1 MKLRHALRGT
11 AAGLLLAV
19 CLTTPTL
26 ALTGVVDVGGSVLRV
41 RKTASTGSAVL
52 DQLPSGK
59 QVEIVDTATN
69 GWYGIQLDSVKGY
82 VSASYIKLL
91 EEAAPVV
98 TAEVSAV
105 SASAAQSESTYV
117 KVTADALNVRTGPG
131 TDYAVADEL
140 AQGKVVKVLGAQD
153 GWYQIGSGY
162 IDAAYTEAATYEEA
176 LEQLYIR
183 VVQGPLNIRS
193 GPGTGYSK
201 VGSLAKGRCVKVVS
215 VQSGWYQIEQG
226 YVSAAYVEETDY
238 TPAAASSK
246 GQELANIALQYV
258 GYSYVY
264 GGASPRVGFDCSGL
278 VQYACAQL
286 GYSINRTASAQLQ
299 NGVTVSWDELAPGD
313 LVFFKKPGSTTSKP
327 VTHVGMYIGSG
338 QFVHASDYGVGVIVS
353 NLSDAYYTTGTSSYI
368 KDTIG
373 ILPNI
378 LNTLYIVLL
387 AMTLVLPL
395 GVGAA
400 IYLTEYAA
408 NRRVVELIEFAT
420 ETLTGIPSIIFGLV
434 GMLFFVQKMDLQAGV
449 LAGSLTLVVMIL
461 PTIVR
466 TTQESLKT
474 VPQSYREGALALGA
488 GKWRMVRTVVL
499 PNAVDGIVTGCILA
513 VGRIVGESAALLY
526 TAGFGLVLNDFVTAL
541 HSSSATLT
549 VALYVYAND
558 RGRTDVAFSIASV
571 LMLLTL
577 VINLTAALT
586 GRKLKKNGGT
596 Q

>member
-69 GWYGIQLDSVKGY
+69 GWYGIQLGSVM
-82 VSASYIKLL
+82 
-91 EEAAPVV
+91 
-98 TAEVSAV
+98 

-117 KVTADALNVRTGPG
+117 KVTADALNVRTGPS

-162 IDAAYTEAATYEEA
+162 IDAAYTEAATAEEA

-286 GYSINRTASAQLQ
+286 GYSINRTASTQLQ

-353 NLSDAYYTTGTSSYI
+353 NLSDAYYTTGYVS
-368 KDTIG
+368 
-373 ILPNI
+373 
-378 LNTLYIVLL
+378 
-387 AMTLVLPL
+387 A
-395 GVGAA
+395 
-400 IYLTEYAA
+400 
-408 NRRVVELIEFAT
+408 RRI
-420 ETLTGIPSIIFGLV
+420 
-434 GMLFFVQKMDLQAGV
+434 
-449 LAGSLTLVVMIL
+449 
-461 PTIVR
+461 
-466 TTQESLKT
+466 
-474 VPQSYREGALALGA
+474 
-488 GKWRMVRTVVL
+488 
-499 PNAVDGIVTGCILA
+499 AV
-513 VGRIVGESAALLY
+513 
-526 TAGFGLVLNDFVTAL
+526 
-541 HSSSATLT
+541 
-549 VALYVYAND
+549 
-558 RGRTDVAFSIASV
+558 
-571 LMLLTL
+571 
-577 VINLTAALT
+577 
-586 GRKLKKNGGT
+586 
-596 Q
+596 

>member
-26 ALTGVVDVGGSVLRV
+26 ALTGVVDVGGSTLRV
-41 RKTASTGSAVL
+41 RKSASTTATVL

-69 GWYGIQLDSVKGY
+69 GWYGIQLGSVKGY

-140 AQGKVVKVLGAQD
+140 AQGKVVKVLGTQD

-183 VVQGPLNIRS
+183 VTQGPLNIRS

-226 YVSAAYVEETDY
+226 YVSAAYVEETD
-238 TPAAASSK
+238 
-246 GQELANIALQYV
+246 
-258 GYSYVY
+258 YSYVY

-327 VTHVGMYIGSG
+327 VTHVGMYIGSS

-353 NLSDAYYTTGTSSYI
+353 NLSDAYYTTGYVS
-368 KDTIG
+368 
-373 ILPNI
+373 
-378 LNTLYIVLL
+378 
-387 AMTLVLPL
+387 A
-395 GVGAA
+395 
-400 IYLTEYAA
+400 
-408 NRRVVELIEFAT
+408 RRI
-420 ETLTGIPSIIFGLV
+420 
-434 GMLFFVQKMDLQAGV
+434 
-449 LAGSLTLVVMIL
+449 
-461 PTIVR
+461 
-466 TTQESLKT
+466 
-474 VPQSYREGALALGA
+474 
-488 GKWRMVRTVVL
+488 
-499 PNAVDGIVTGCILA
+499 AV
-513 VGRIVGESAALLY
+513 
-526 TAGFGLVLNDFVTAL
+526 
-541 HSSSATLT
+541 
-549 VALYVYAND
+549 
-558 RGRTDVAFSIASV
+558 
-571 LMLLTL
+571 
-577 VINLTAALT
+577 
-586 GRKLKKNGGT
+586 
-596 Q
+596 

>member
-52 DQLPSGK
+52 DQLSSGK

-69 GWYGIQLDSVKGY
+69 GWYGIRLGSVKGY

-117 KVTADALNVRTGPG
+117 KVTADALNVRT
-131 TDYAVADEL
+131 
-140 AQGKVVKVLGAQD
+140 
-153 GWYQIGSGY
+153 
-162 IDAAYTEAATYEEA
+162 
-176 LEQLYIR
+176 
-183 VVQGPLNIRS
+183 

-286 GYSINRTASAQLQ
+286 GYSINRTASTQLQ

-353 NLSDAYYTTGTSSYI
+353 NLSDAYYTTGYVS
-368 KDTIG
+368 
-373 ILPNI
+373 
-378 LNTLYIVLL
+378 
-387 AMTLVLPL
+387 A
-395 GVGAA
+395 
-400 IYLTEYAA
+400 
-408 NRRVVELIEFAT
+408 RRI
-420 ETLTGIPSIIFGLV
+420 
-434 GMLFFVQKMDLQAGV
+434 
-449 LAGSLTLVVMIL
+449 
-461 PTIVR
+461 
-466 TTQESLKT
+466 
-474 VPQSYREGALALGA
+474 
-488 GKWRMVRTVVL
+488 
-499 PNAVDGIVTGCILA
+499 AV
-513 VGRIVGESAALLY
+513 
-526 TAGFGLVLNDFVTAL
+526 
-541 HSSSATLT
+541 
-549 VALYVYAND
+549 
-558 RGRTDVAFSIASV
+558 
-571 LMLLTL
+571 
-577 VINLTAALT
+577 
-586 GRKLKKNGGT
+586 
-596 Q
+596 

>member
-1 MKLRHALRGT
+1 M
-11 AAGLLLAV
+11 
-19 CLTTPTL
+19 
-26 ALTGVVDVGGSVLRV
+26 
-41 RKTASTGSAVL
+41 
-52 DQLPSGK
+52 
-59 QVEIVDTATN
+59 
-69 GWYGIQLDSVKGY
+69 
-82 VSASYIKLL
+82 
-91 EEAAPVV
+91 
-98 TAEVSAV
+98 

-117 KVTADALNVRTGPG
+117 KVTADVLNVRTGPS

-140 AQGKVVKVLGAQD
+140 AQGKVVKVLGTQD

-162 IDAAYTEAATYEEA
+162 IDAAYTEAATAAEA

-215 VQSGWYQIEQG
+215 VQSGWDQIEQG

-353 NLSDAYYTTGTSSYI
+353 NLSDAYYTTGYVS
-368 KDTIG
+368 
-373 ILPNI
+373 
-378 LNTLYIVLL
+378 
-387 AMTLVLPL
+387 A
-395 GVGAA
+395 
-400 IYLTEYAA
+400 
-408 NRRVVELIEFAT
+408 RRI
-420 ETLTGIPSIIFGLV
+420 
-434 GMLFFVQKMDLQAGV
+434 
-449 LAGSLTLVVMIL
+449 
-461 PTIVR
+461 
-466 TTQESLKT
+466 
-474 VPQSYREGALALGA
+474 
-488 GKWRMVRTVVL
+488 
-499 PNAVDGIVTGCILA
+499 AV
-513 VGRIVGESAALLY
+513 
-526 TAGFGLVLNDFVTAL
+526 
-541 HSSSATLT
+541 
-549 VALYVYAND
+549 
-558 RGRTDVAFSIASV
+558 
-571 LMLLTL
+571 
-577 VINLTAALT
+577 
-586 GRKLKKNGGT
+586 
-596 Q
+596 

>member
-1 MKLRHALRGT
+1 MERKLSPRRRAYDLAMRSLVWLC
-11 AAGLLLAV
+11 AGLTCALL
-19 CLTTPTL
+19 LFL
-26 ALTGVVDVGGSVLRV
+26 
-41 RKTASTGSAVL
+41 
-52 DQLPSGK
+52 
-59 QVEIVDTATN
+59 
-69 GWYGIQLDSVKGY
+69 
-82 VSASYIKLL
+82 
-91 EEAAPVV
+91 
-98 TAEVSAV
+98 
-105 SASAAQSESTYV
+105 
-117 KVTADALNVRTGPG
+117 
-131 TDYAVADEL
+131 
-140 AQGKVVKVLGAQD
+140 
-153 GWYQIGSGY
+153 IGFIFY
-162 IDAAYTEAATYEEA
+162 
-176 LEQLYIR
+176 R
-183 VVQGPLNIRS
+183 
-193 GPGTGYSK
+193 
-201 VGSLAKGRCVKVVS
+201 
-215 VQSGWYQIEQG
+215 
-226 YVSAAYVEETDY
+226 
-238 TPAAASSK
+238 
-246 GQELANIALQYV
+246 
-258 GYSYVY
+258 
-264 GGASPRVGFDCSGL
+264 GFP
-278 VQYACAQL
+278 
-286 GYSINRTASAQLQ
+286 
-299 NGVTVSWDELAPGD
+299 GVTWD
-313 LVFFKKPGSTTSKP
+313 F
-327 VTHVGMYIGSG
+327 
-338 QFVHASDYGVGVIVS
+338 
-353 NLSDAYYTTGTSSYI
+353 LSGTSSYI

-387 AMTLVLPL
+387 SMALVLPL

-408 NRRVVELIEFAT
+408 NRRVVKLIEFAT

-474 VPQSYREGALALGA
+474 VPPSYREGALALGA

-558 RGRTDVAFSIASV
+558 RGRTDIAFSIASV

>member
-69 GWYGIQLDSVKGY
+69 GWYGIRLGSVKGF

-117 KVTADALNVRTGPG
+117 KVTADALNVRTGPS

-153 GWYQIGSGY
+153 
-162 IDAAYTEAATYEEA
+162 
-176 LEQLYIR
+176 
-183 VVQGPLNIRS
+183 
-193 GPGTGYSK
+193 
-201 VGSLAKGRCVKVVS
+201 
-215 VQSGWYQIEQG
+215 GWYQIEQG

-286 GYSINRTASAQLQ
+286 GYSINRTASTQLQ

-353 NLSDAYYTTGTSSYI
+353 NLSDAYYTTGYVS
-368 KDTIG
+368 
-373 ILPNI
+373 
-378 LNTLYIVLL
+378 
-387 AMTLVLPL
+387 A
-395 GVGAA
+395 
-400 IYLTEYAA
+400 
-408 NRRVVELIEFAT
+408 RRI
-420 ETLTGIPSIIFGLV
+420 
-434 GMLFFVQKMDLQAGV
+434 
-449 LAGSLTLVVMIL
+449 
-461 PTIVR
+461 
-466 TTQESLKT
+466 
-474 VPQSYREGALALGA
+474 
-488 GKWRMVRTVVL
+488 
-499 PNAVDGIVTGCILA
+499 AV
-513 VGRIVGESAALLY
+513 
-526 TAGFGLVLNDFVTAL
+526 
-541 HSSSATLT
+541 
-549 VALYVYAND
+549 
-558 RGRTDVAFSIASV
+558 
-571 LMLLTL
+571 
-577 VINLTAALT
+577 
-586 GRKLKKNGGT
+586 
-596 Q
+596 

>member
-41 RKTASTGSAVL
+41 RKTASTGSAIL
-52 DQLPSGK
+52 DQLPSGR

-69 GWYGIQLDSVKGY
+69 GWYGIQLGSVKGY

-105 SASAAQSESTYV
+105 SASAAQSESAYV
-117 KVTADALNVRTGPG
+117 KVTADALNVRT
-131 TDYAVADEL
+131 
-140 AQGKVVKVLGAQD
+140 
-153 GWYQIGSGY
+153 
-162 IDAAYTEAATYEEA
+162 
-176 LEQLYIR
+176 
-183 VVQGPLNIRS
+183 

-353 NLSDAYYTTGTSSYI
+353 NLSDAYYTTGYVS
-368 KDTIG
+368 
-373 ILPNI
+373 
-378 LNTLYIVLL
+378 
-387 AMTLVLPL
+387 A
-395 GVGAA
+395 
-400 IYLTEYAA
+400 
-408 NRRVVELIEFAT
+408 RRI
-420 ETLTGIPSIIFGLV
+420 
-434 GMLFFVQKMDLQAGV
+434 
-449 LAGSLTLVVMIL
+449 
-461 PTIVR
+461 
-466 TTQESLKT
+466 
-474 VPQSYREGALALGA
+474 
-488 GKWRMVRTVVL
+488 
-499 PNAVDGIVTGCILA
+499 AV
-513 VGRIVGESAALLY
+513 
-526 TAGFGLVLNDFVTAL
+526 
-541 HSSSATLT
+541 
-549 VALYVYAND
+549 
-558 RGRTDVAFSIASV
+558 
-571 LMLLTL
+571 
-577 VINLTAALT
+577 
-586 GRKLKKNGGT
+586 
-596 Q
+596 

>member
-131 TDYAVADEL
+131 T
-140 AQGKVVKVLGAQD
+140 
-153 GWYQIGSGY
+153 
-162 IDAAYTEAATYEEA
+162 
-176 LEQLYIR
+176 
-183 VVQGPLNIRS
+183 
-193 GPGTGYSK
+193 GYSE
-201 VGSLAKGRCVKVVS
+201 GAYLAKGRCVKVVS

-353 NLSDAYYTTGTSSYI
+353 NLSDAYYTTGYVS
-368 KDTIG
+368 
-373 ILPNI
+373 
-378 LNTLYIVLL
+378 
-387 AMTLVLPL
+387 A
-395 GVGAA
+395 
-400 IYLTEYAA
+400 
-408 NRRVVELIEFAT
+408 RRI
-420 ETLTGIPSIIFGLV
+420 
-434 GMLFFVQKMDLQAGV
+434 
-449 LAGSLTLVVMIL
+449 
-461 PTIVR
+461 
-466 TTQESLKT
+466 
-474 VPQSYREGALALGA
+474 
-488 GKWRMVRTVVL
+488 
-499 PNAVDGIVTGCILA
+499 AV
-513 VGRIVGESAALLY
+513 
-526 TAGFGLVLNDFVTAL
+526 
-541 HSSSATLT
+541 
-549 VALYVYAND
+549 
-558 RGRTDVAFSIASV
+558 
-571 LMLLTL
+571 
-577 VINLTAALT
+577 
-586 GRKLKKNGGT
+586 
-596 Q
+596 

>member
-41 RKTASTGSAVL
+41 RKTASTGSAIL

-69 GWYGIQLDSVKGY
+69 GWYGIQLGSVKGY

-105 SASAAQSESTYV
+105 SASAAQSESAYV
-117 KVTADALNVRTGPG
+117 KVTAGALNVRT
-131 TDYAVADEL
+131 
-140 AQGKVVKVLGAQD
+140 
-153 GWYQIGSGY
+153 
-162 IDAAYTEAATYEEA
+162 
-176 LEQLYIR
+176 
-183 VVQGPLNIRS
+183 

-313 LVFFKKPGSTTSKP
+313 LVFFKKPGSSTSKP

-353 NLSDAYYTTGTSSYI
+353 NLSDAYYTTGYVS
-368 KDTIG
+368 
-373 ILPNI
+373 
-378 LNTLYIVLL
+378 
-387 AMTLVLPL
+387 A
-395 GVGAA
+395 
-400 IYLTEYAA
+400 
-408 NRRVVELIEFAT
+408 RRI
-420 ETLTGIPSIIFGLV
+420 
-434 GMLFFVQKMDLQAGV
+434 
-449 LAGSLTLVVMIL
+449 
-461 PTIVR
+461 
-466 TTQESLKT
+466 
-474 VPQSYREGALALGA
+474 
-488 GKWRMVRTVVL
+488 
-499 PNAVDGIVTGCILA
+499 AV
-513 VGRIVGESAALLY
+513 
-526 TAGFGLVLNDFVTAL
+526 
-541 HSSSATLT
+541 
-549 VALYVYAND
+549 
-558 RGRTDVAFSIASV
+558 
-571 LMLLTL
+571 
-577 VINLTAALT
+577 
-586 GRKLKKNGGT
+586 
-596 Q
+596 

>member
-41 RKTASTGSAVL
+41 RKTASTGSAIL
-52 DQLPSGK
+52 DQLPSGR

-69 GWYGIQLDSVKGY
+69 GWYGIQLGSVKGY

-105 SASAAQSESTYV
+105 SASAAQSESAYV
-117 KVTADALNVRTGPG
+117 KVTADALNVRT
-131 TDYAVADEL
+131 
-140 AQGKVVKVLGAQD
+140 
-153 GWYQIGSGY
+153 
-162 IDAAYTEAATYEEA
+162 
-176 LEQLYIR
+176 
-183 VVQGPLNIRS
+183 

-286 GYSINRTASAQLQ
+286 GYSVNRTASAQLQ

-353 NLSDAYYTTGTSSYI
+353 NLSDAYYTTGYVS
-368 KDTIG
+368 
-373 ILPNI
+373 
-378 LNTLYIVLL
+378 
-387 AMTLVLPL
+387 A
-395 GVGAA
+395 
-400 IYLTEYAA
+400 
-408 NRRVVELIEFAT
+408 RRI
-420 ETLTGIPSIIFGLV
+420 
-434 GMLFFVQKMDLQAGV
+434 
-449 LAGSLTLVVMIL
+449 
-461 PTIVR
+461 
-466 TTQESLKT
+466 
-474 VPQSYREGALALGA
+474 
-488 GKWRMVRTVVL
+488 
-499 PNAVDGIVTGCILA
+499 AV
-513 VGRIVGESAALLY
+513 
-526 TAGFGLVLNDFVTAL
+526 
-541 HSSSATLT
+541 
-549 VALYVYAND
+549 
-558 RGRTDVAFSIASV
+558 
-571 LMLLTL
+571 
-577 VINLTAALT
+577 
-586 GRKLKKNGGT
+586 
-596 Q
+596 

>member
-69 GWYGIQLDSVKGY
+69 GWYGIQLGSVKGY

-140 AQGKVVKVLGAQD
+140 AQGKVVKVLGTQD

-162 IDAAYTEAATYEEA
+162 IDAAYTEAATAEEA

-286 GYSINRTASAQLQ
+286 RLLHQPHRLHSA
-299 NGVTVSWDELAPGD
+299 A
-313 LVFFKKPGSTTSKP
+313 K
-327 VTHVGMYIGSG
+327 
-338 QFVHASDYGVGVIVS
+338 
-353 NLSDAYYTTGTSSYI
+353 
-368 KDTIG
+368 
-373 ILPNI
+373 
-378 LNTLYIVLL
+378 
-387 AMTLVLPL
+387 
-395 GVGAA
+395 
-400 IYLTEYAA
+400 
-408 NRRVVELIEFAT
+408 RRYR
-420 ETLTGIPSIIFGLV
+420 LV
-434 GMLFFVQKMDLQAGV
+434 GRACSRRSRVLQEARQHHLEARHARRYV
-449 LAGSLTLVVMIL
+449 HRQRS
-461 PTIVR
+461 VR
-466 TTQESLKT
+466 
-474 VPQSYREGALALGA
+474 PCLGL
-488 GKWRMVRTVVL
+488 RRRRHRQQ
-499 PNAVDGIVTGCILA
+499 P
-513 VGRIVGESAALLY
+513 
-526 TAGFGLVLNDFVTAL
+526 F
-541 HSSSATLT
+541 
-549 VALYVYAND
+549 
-558 RGRTDVAFSIASV
+558 
-571 LMLLTL
+571 
-577 VINLTAALT
+577 
-586 GRKLKKNGGT
+586 
-596 Q
+596 

>member
-41 RKTASTGSAVL
+41 RKTASTGSAIL
-52 DQLPSGK
+52 DQLPSGR
-59 QVEIVDTATN
+59 QVEIMDTATN
-69 GWYGIQLDSVKGY
+69 GWYGIRLGSVKGY

-117 KVTADALNVRTGPG
+117 KVTADVLNVRTGPG

-140 AQGKVVKVLGAQD
+140 AQGKVVKVLGTQD
-153 GWYQIGSGY
+153 
-162 IDAAYTEAATYEEA
+162 
-176 LEQLYIR
+176 
-183 VVQGPLNIRS
+183 
-193 GPGTGYSK
+193 
-201 VGSLAKGRCVKVVS
+201 
-215 VQSGWYQIEQG
+215 GWYQIEQG

-353 NLSDAYYTTGTSSYI
+353 NLSDAYYTTGYVS
-368 KDTIG
+368 
-373 ILPNI
+373 
-378 LNTLYIVLL
+378 
-387 AMTLVLPL
+387 A
-395 GVGAA
+395 
-400 IYLTEYAA
+400 
-408 NRRVVELIEFAT
+408 RRI
-420 ETLTGIPSIIFGLV
+420 
-434 GMLFFVQKMDLQAGV
+434 
-449 LAGSLTLVVMIL
+449 
-461 PTIVR
+461 
-466 TTQESLKT
+466 
-474 VPQSYREGALALGA
+474 
-488 GKWRMVRTVVL
+488 
-499 PNAVDGIVTGCILA
+499 AV
-513 VGRIVGESAALLY
+513 
-526 TAGFGLVLNDFVTAL
+526 
-541 HSSSATLT
+541 
-549 VALYVYAND
+549 
-558 RGRTDVAFSIASV
+558 
-571 LMLLTL
+571 
-577 VINLTAALT
+577 
-586 GRKLKKNGGT
+586 
-596 Q
+596 

>member
-69 GWYGIQLDSVKGY
+69 GWYGIQLGSVKGY

-117 KVTADALNVRTGPG
+117 KVTADALNIRTGPS

-162 IDAAYTEAATYEEA
+162 IDAAYTEAATAEEA

-183 VVQGPLNIRS
+183 VTQGPLNIRS

-238 TPAAASSK
+238 TPVAASSR
-246 GQELANIALQYV
+246 GQRTRRFSMSATATSTAAPARASALTARA
-258 GYSYVY
+258 SCSTPAHSSATPSTAPPPHSCKT
-264 GGASPRVGFDCSGL
+264 ASPSRGTSLPQATSCSSKSPAAIPRSPSPMSAFTSAAANL
-278 VQYACAQL
+278 
-286 GYSINRTASAQLQ
+286 STPRTTASA
-299 NGVTVSWDELAPGD
+299 
-313 LVFFKKPGSTTSKP
+313 
-327 VTHVGMYIGSG
+327 
-338 QFVHASDYGVGVIVS
+338 
-353 NLSDAYYTTGTSSYI
+353 
-368 KDTIG
+368 
-373 ILPNI
+373 
-378 LNTLYIVLL
+378 
-387 AMTLVLPL
+387 
-395 GVGAA
+395 
-400 IYLTEYAA
+400 
-408 NRRVVELIEFAT
+408 
-420 ETLTGIPSIIFGLV
+420 
-434 GMLFFVQKMDLQAGV
+434 
-449 LAGSLTLVVMIL
+449 
-461 PTIVR
+461 
-466 TTQESLKT
+466 
-474 VPQSYREGALALGA
+474 
-488 GKWRMVRTVVL
+488 
-499 PNAVDGIVTGCILA
+499 
-513 VGRIVGESAALLY
+513 
-526 TAGFGLVLNDFVTAL
+526 
-541 HSSSATLT
+541 SSSATFPT
-549 VALYVYAND
+549 PTTPPAMSAP
-558 RGRTDVAFSIASV
+558 AASRYNV
-571 LMLLTL
+571 KSKQQEP
-577 VINLTAALT
+577 AQRAGSFPYGFFRHT
-586 GRKLKKNGGT
+586 G
-596 Q
+596 

>member
-140 AQGKVVKVLGAQD
+140 AQGKVVKVLGTQD

-264 GGASPRVGFDCSGL
+264 GGAR
-278 VQYACAQL
+278 
-286 GYSINRTASAQLQ
+286 ASAL
-299 NGVTVSWDELAPGD
+299 TAPA
-313 LVFFKKPGSTTSKP
+313 LCSMPAHSSATPSTAP
-327 VTHVGMYIGSG
+327 PP
-338 QFVHASDYGVGVIVS
+338 
-353 NLSDAYYTTGTSSYI
+353 LSCKTALPSRGTS
-368 KDTIG
+368 
-373 ILPNI
+373 LPPA
-378 LNTLYIVLL
+378 TSCSSRS
-387 AMTLVLPL
+387 P
-395 GVGAA
+395 AA
-400 IYLTEYAA
+400 PP
-408 NRRVVELIEFAT
+408 RS
-420 ETLTGIPSIIFGLV
+420 PS
-434 GMLFFVQKMDLQAGV
+434 
-449 LAGSLTLVVMIL
+449 
-461 PTIVR
+461 R
-466 TTQESLKT
+466 TSACT
-474 VPQSYREGALALGA
+474 
-488 GKWRMVRTVVL
+488 
-499 PNAVDGIVTGCILA
+499 
-513 VGRIVGESAALLY
+513 SAAVSSSMPR
-526 TAGFGLVLNDFVTAL
+526 TMASA
-541 HSSSATLT
+541 SSSATFPT
-549 VALYVYAND
+549 PTTPPAMSAPAASRYNVKSKQQEPAQRAGSFPYGFFSVTPGRRRCARSPRRTARRPRRSPRRVGRALQA
-558 RGRTDVAFSIASV
+558 RHARAWRA
-571 LMLLTL
+571 
-577 VINLTAALT
+577 
-586 GRKLKKNGGT
+586 
-596 Q
+596 